1 VINNFHT
8 GLGLWKGRLLS
19 MARKVCLIKIVLS
32 SLPLYY
38 MSVFLMPKQVEVA
51 RVINSI
57 KIRFLLSGDS
67 SVKRI
72 YKVAWK
78 VVVGGEIEGVWALA
92 HCKKK
97 YIFYFK

>member
-32 SLPLYY
+32 SLPLDY
-38 MSVFLMPKQVEVA
+38 MSVFLMPKEVA
-51 RVINSI
+51 RVINSF
-57 KIRFLLSGDS
+57 KTRFLWSGDS

-78 VVVGGEIEGVWALA
+78 VVVRGN
-92 HCKKK
+92 
-97 YIFYFK
+97 

>member
-1 VINNFHT
+1 
-8 GLGLWKGRLLS
+8 
-19 MARKVCLIKIVLS
+19 
-32 SLPLYY
+32 
-38 MSVFLMPKQVEVA
+38 MSVFLMPKQVA

-78 VVVGGEIEGVWALA
+78 VVVRGEIEGVWALA
-92 HCKKK
+92 HCKKN
-97 YIFYFK
+97 IFFFISNFFIYF